1 MTIHTIKPHS
11 IDVLSNVAKKKKKCS
26 FKNRIHNQIVVKMCV
41 YFNGY
46 FFIANMY
53 GKEYTYSFLNLL
65 DQGIQG
71 KHNRNDQNY
80 GPCLFHQRLSLLLTL
95 AVSGYSCVIHPR
107 SVHFWPETVGGGKKG
122 WEYLPRPT
130 LWSPCWGYFQ

>member
-1 MTIHTIKPHS
+1 M
-11 IDVLSNVAKKKKKCS
+11 
-26 FKNRIHNQIVVKMCV
+26 RV

-71 KHNRNDQNY
+71 KHNRNDENY
-80 GPCLFHQRLSLLLTL
+80 GPCLFSSE
-95 AVSGYSCVIHPR
+95 A
-107 SVHFWPETVGGGKKG
+107 
-122 WEYLPRPT
+122 
-130 LWSPCWGYFQ
+130 

>member
-65 DQGIQG
+65 DQRIQG

-107 SVHFWPETVGGGKKG
+107 SVHF
-122 WEYLPRPT
+122 
-130 LWSPCWGYFQ
+130 